1 MSSRRQQR
9 LVSVCILTR
18 GFVKYPVNAQSRRYR
33 SLACFVLRLYGHN
46 LAYIRTY
53 LKICRERRMQRLAS
67 YVDTP
72 DSHRSYERRVNLLDI
87 GQRQD
92 DLAPI
97 TGSVFE
103 LAGIAF

>member
-1 MSSRRQQR
+1 
-9 LVSVCILTR
+9 
-18 GFVKYPVNAQSRRYR
+18 
-33 SLACFVLRLYGHN
+33 
-46 LAYIRTY
+46 
-53 LKICRERRMQRLAS
+53 MQRLAS

-97 TGSVFE
+97 TGAVFE